1 MKIAEMH
8 VWFRQYAQQM
18 GMQNVRAILPEQI
31 DILINTS
38 ISDIVNQLIR
48 DNIGVVN
55 DRVITDNA
63 KLNQINALKTLYKV
77 ALIDMVPPVPTVSK
91 ETRTFNFSASDKLT
105 GKMTTDFIGSGGK
118 SGSVNIPDNL
128 FLVDFALNYKVT
140 KDGYTGINNNVEEK
154 TYSIKTPKAAIDSVD
169 SFIRESIPEAE
180 EATLDVYDYSTQSYN
195 ILTVKLSDDE
205 YLIDTD
211 SNLPIEVVNRDAE
224 GNEVNPYF
232 ILLEEIGNPIVG
244 GIDFTANDG
253 TLANPV
259 VVSQTPVTIS
269 YIQPTFAEDAIVT
282 NFFPVRII
290 QDSFLADSIND
301 FILKNRL
308 RSPVIVTYNNG
319 TFDIYIDKFEK
330 YGSRY
335 ALKNHLIPYQL
346 RMSYIAKPATVKYDE
361 DLAGMSVDC
370 DLPESLHVD
379 ILKHAVDLYTTSIQG
394 SLYSAQQQQ
403 QMQNRETSRNEAR
416 PDNEGYQN

>member
-1 MKIAEMH
+1 MNIAEMH

-55 DRVITDNA
+55 DRVVTDNA
-63 KLNQINALKTLYKV
+63 KLNQINALRSLYKV
-77 ALIDMVPPVPTVSK
+77 AIIDMVPPTPTGSV

-105 GKMTTDFIGSGGK
+105 GKMTTDFTGVSGFKGSDK
-118 SGSVNIPDNL
+118 IPANL

-140 KDGYTGINNNVEEK
+140 TNGYTGVDDVIQGVKYSVKSPNGAYSAEPEYLYENIDESETVNVE
-154 TYSIKTPKAAIDSVD
+154 
-169 SFIRESIPEAE
+169 
-180 EATLDVYDYSTQSYN
+180 VYDANTGTYKVLACKFDTEQ
-195 ILTVKLSDDE
+195 
-205 YLIDTD
+205 YLVDAEDGTYRV
-211 SNLPIEVVNRDAE
+211 SVVNKQA
-224 GNEVNPYF
+224 GVSVNPYY
-232 ILLEEIGNPIVG
+232 ILHNSDLREEDYGVAINPLTYQ
-244 GIDFTANDG
+244 DYS
-253 TLANPV
+253 V
-259 VVSQTPVTIS
+259 VVNYVKPDFSN
-269 YIQPTFAEDAIVT
+269 DAVVT

-290 QDSFLADSIND
+290 NDSFLADTLND
-301 FILKNRL
+301 FVLKNRL
-308 RSPVIVTYNNG
+308 RTPIIVTYNNG
-319 TFDIYIDKFEK
+319 TFDLYIDEFIQTN
-330 YGSRY
+330 GRY
-335 ALKNHLIPYQL
+335 HLRNMLVPYQL
-346 RMSYIAKPATVKYDE
+346 RMSYVAKPAIVKYDE
-361 DLAGMSVDC
+361 DLVGDSVDC

>member
-8 VWFRQYAQQM
+8 VWFRQYAQQI

-140 KDGYTGINNNVEEK
+140 KDGYTGINSNVEEK

-195 ILTVKLSDDE
+195 ILTVKLSDDG
-205 YLIDTD
+205 YLIDMD
-211 SNLPIEVVNRDAE
+211 SNLPVEVVNRDAE

-232 ILLEEIGNPIVG
+232 ILLEEKDNPIVG
-244 GIDFTANDG
+244 GIDFTADDG

-290 QDSFLADSIND
+290 QDSFLADSVND